1 MAASIRVVRTLHDV
15 IGLKAA
21 VDCVTNLLEK
31 NSTNDMDSELLR
43 LFLTPMGI
51 CLIGT
56 SCVAHANFIIGIQE
70 RPILGLS

>member
-31 NSTNDMDSELLR
+31 KFYKRHGFRTAAIIPNAYGYLLDR
-43 LFLTPMGI
+43 HVMRRT
-51 CLIGT
+51 
-56 SCVAHANFIIGIQE
+56 
-70 RPILGLS
+70 R